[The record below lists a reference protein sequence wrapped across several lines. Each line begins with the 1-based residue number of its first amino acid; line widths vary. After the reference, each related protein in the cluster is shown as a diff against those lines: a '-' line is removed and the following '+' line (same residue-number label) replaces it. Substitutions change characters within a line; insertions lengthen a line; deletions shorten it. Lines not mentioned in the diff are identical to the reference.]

1 MTPNFLI
8 VDGASSMRDAI
19 RDILE
24 NEDYSN
30 ISEAENG
37 DEASELFDRESPDVI
52 IMDLSID
59 GKSGMECLKEM
70 KEKNDA
76 AKVIICSASAHKEL
90 VMEAVKLGASDFIL
104 KPLKPQRLI
113 QAVNKALNSF

>member
-1 MTPNFLI
+1 MTPVFLI

-113 QAVNKALNSF
+113 QAVNKALSNF

>member
-1 MTPNFLI
+1 MTPVFLI

-76 AKVIICSASAHKEL
+76 ATVIICSASAHREL

-113 QAVNKALNSF
+113 QAVNKALSNF

>member
-1 MTPNFLI
+1 MTPTFLI

-24 NEDYSN
+24 NEDYRN

-37 DEASELFDRESPDVI
+37 EEACEIFANESPDVI

-59 GKSGMECLKEM
+59 GRSGMECLKEM

-76 AKVIICSASAHKEL
+76 AKVIICSASAHREL

-104 KPLKPQRLI
+104 KPLKPQRLL
-113 QAVNKALNSF
+113 QAVNKALSSF

>member
-1 MTPNFLI
+1 MTPIFLI

-70 KEKNDA
+70 KEK
-76 AKVIICSASAHKEL
+76 KV
-90 VMEAVKLGASDFIL
+90 L
-104 KPLKPQRLI
+104 KI
-113 QAVNKALNSF
+113 YFF

>member
-1 MTPNFLI
+1 MTPRFLI

-19 RDILE
+19 RNILE

>member
-1 MTPNFLI
+1 MTPKFLI
-8 VDGASSMRDAI
+8 VDGASSMRTAI
-19 RDILE
+19 REILE
-24 NEDYSN
+24 NEDYRN

-37 DEASELFDRESPDVI
+37 DEACELFDRESPDVI

-59 GKSGMECLKEM
+59 GRSGMECLKEM

-104 KPLKPQRLI
+104 KPLKPQRLM
-113 QAVNKALNSF
+113 QAVNKALSSF

>member
-24 NEDYSN
+24 NEDYKN

-37 DEASELFDRESPDVI
+37 DEACELFDRESPDVI

-59 GKSGMECLKEM
+59 GRSGMECLKEM

-76 AKVIICSASAHKEL
+76 AKIIICSASAHKEL

-104 KPLKPQRLI
+104 KPLKPQRLM
-113 QAVNKALNSF
+113 QAVNKALSSF

>member
-1 MTPNFLI
+1 MTPIFLI

-104 KPLKPQRLI
+104 KPLKPQRLM
-113 QAVNKALNSF
+113 QAVNKALSSF

>member
-1 MTPNFLI
+1 MTPVFLI

>member
-1 MTPNFLI
+1 MTPTFLI
-8 VDGASSMRDAI
+8 ADGASSMRDAI

-76 AKVIICSASAHKEL
+76 AKVIICSASAHREL

>member
-1 MTPNFLI
+1 MTPVFLI

-104 KPLKPQRLI
+104 MPLKPQRLI